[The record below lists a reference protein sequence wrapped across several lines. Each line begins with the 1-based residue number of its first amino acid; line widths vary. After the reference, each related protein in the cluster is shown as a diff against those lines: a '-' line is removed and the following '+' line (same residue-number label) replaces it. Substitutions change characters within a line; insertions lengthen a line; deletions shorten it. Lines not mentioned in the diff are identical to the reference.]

1 MRLAVFAIA
10 TATAVSGCSTPTGNT
25 PYPGACWPLEP
36 VEWTPAG
43 SSVGV
48 PTDTLVR
55 VRFDDYP
62 DPDTVGS
69 NSLVLTTGFYWVPA
83 THHVDL
89 IEKTAIIR
97 PWAQL
102 SSNLGYTIHLQ
113 PTLHS
118 LQGCPVAQTIRSFR
132 TGDSPSG
139 SEPAPVVPPFA
150 DVQAIFDQRCGTG
163 CHLGSTTSEPS
174 KGSDPPAMG
183 SVQQSWTSPDANSA
197 TASGACLAKPA
208 AGLSLCAEDAFAALV
223 EVPSRAQSHL
233 PLVDPGNAARS
244 VLYRKL
250 IPATPGGAPP
260 PPTIG
265 HRDPPGTALD
275 RAQIDAIAAWI
286 DGGAMR

>member
-1 MRLAVFAIA
+1 VRTSLRLALLAIA
-10 TATAVSGCSTPTGNT
+10 TATAASGCSTPTDRT

-36 VEWTPAG
+36 VQWTPAG

-48 PTDTLVR
+48 PTDTVVR

-69 NSLVLTTGFYWVPA
+69 DSLVLTTGFYWVPA
-83 THHVDL
+83 THKVDL
-89 IEKTAIIR
+89 IEKTVIIR

-118 LQGCPVAQTIRSFR
+118 LQGCATTETIRSFR

-139 SEPAPVVPPFA
+139 GEPAPVIPPFT

-163 CHLGSTTSEPS
+163 CHLGSRASEVDHS
-174 KGSDPPAMG
+174 C
-183 SVQQSWTSPDANSA
+183 V
-197 TASGACLAKPA
+197 AKPA
-208 AGLSLCAEDAFAALV
+208 AGLSLCARDAFDALV
-223 EVPSRAQSHL
+223 DVPSRAQSDL

-244 VLYRKL
+244 VLFRKL
-250 IPATPGGAPP
+250 ISATPGGAPP

-265 HRDPPGTALD
+265 HRDPPGMALE
-275 RAQIDAIAAWI
+275 RPQIDAIAAWI